1 MITTAI
7 LWKRHRAAAGPAK
20 YGGEGGQQDRPQTR
34 GCRINNSLSLIFLLF
49 LLLYLFYQHNAVT
62 DQHTAQAEQAD

>member
-7 LWKRHRAAAGPAK
+7 LWKKTSRSSGA
-20 YGGEGGQQDRPQTR
+20 RPSTVVKAVSRIGRRPR

-62 DQHTAQAEQAD
+62 DQHTAQG